1 MTQNVLGYF
10 FDNFSQLWDTTSN
23 LQVIVFKIFLGLR
36 SLGVIIQG
44 MNFIQNFKL
53 QVDRIV

>member
-1 MTQNVLGYF
+1 MLGYF

-53 QVDRIV
+53 QVDRII